1 MRKKGNV
8 KEGVGG
14 TEESVPENIKD
25 RSMLP
30 FSEYIKRG
38 QTTFFRKRRPI
49 LIDSDSPNRVTGGF

>member
-1 MRKKGNV
+1 VRKKGNV

-14 TEESVPENIKD
+14 TEVPENIKD

-49 LIDSDSPNRVTGGF
+49 LIDSDNPNRVTGGF